1 MNFWFYLAD
10 GMSWPLIAAIA
21 FFSITTIVLMA
32 VQDGVIKNALPGKYT
47 KEELY
52 RAWARMVRRQ
62 FVITLLLVV
71 ALVASR
77 SYVKA
82 QRAEQALSERAP

>member
-1 MNFWFYLAD
+1 MNFWFHLAD

-21 FFSITTIVLMA
+21 FFSLTTIAFIIM
-32 VQDGVIKNALPGKYT
+32 QDGVIKDALPGKYT
-47 KEELY
+47 RAEL
-52 RAWARMVRRQ
+52 RAAWARIVRRQ
-62 FVITLLLVV
+62 FVITLLLVF